1 MIQSLEVK
9 GLNDRLSD
17 KFEFHEDLNI
27 FTGPNGSCKTT
38 LLKLMWYLISGNFG
52 KILPEIPFQ
61 SISIKTEFFFLS
73 VTNIRAGMV
82 KFVYQF
88 ADEKEIS
95 KTIEIERARRVWEEL
110 NNRIAKTVKRSLF
123 FPTFRRIESV
133 FSPSRRINDL
143 RERFVHSSAGGLQHA
158 VEQLSEDVSDYDHKF
173 IASISTDDIA
183 TLVMQK
189 HGDISGRSDELQV
202 KLSRDITQK
211 IEDYFGGETKSET
224 QKPQDAIPV
233 LENIRN
239 SVEKVTQA
247 RENLFKPFS
256 VLADLA
262 QEILGYQSIGLT
274 ERLTHGE
281 GTDGITLGAGT
292 DGVTLGLTKETISS
306 DKLSAGEKQM
316 LSFLCYNAF
325 SEDTIIFID
334 EPELSLHVDW
344 QRLLFPILL
353 QQKTGNQ
360 FFVAT
365 HSPFIYARYPDK
377 EIPIKK
383 LTRQ

>member
-1 MIQSLEVK
+1 MIRSLEVK
-9 GLNDRLSD
+9 ELNNKLSD

-38 LLKLMWYLISGNFG
+38 LLKLMWYLISGNFER
-52 KILPEIPFQ
+52 ILPEIPFQ
-61 SISIKTEFFFLS
+61 SISIKAELFFLS
-73 VTNIRAGMV
+73 VTYMRAGMV
-82 KFVYQF
+82 RFVHQF
-88 ADEKEIS
+88 AGEKEVS
-95 KTIEIERARRVWEEL
+95 ETIEIERARRVWEEL
-110 NNRIAKTVKRSLF
+110 NSRISKTVKRSLF

-133 FSPSRRINDL
+133 FSPSRHVNNPR
-143 RERFVHSSAGGLQHA
+143 RRFLHPSVGGLQHSM
-158 VEQLSEDVSDYDHKF
+158 EQLLEDVSDYDHKF

-183 TLVMQK
+183 ALVMQK
-189 HGDISGRSDELQV
+189 HGDISGRADELQV

-211 IEDYFGGETKSET
+211 IEDYFGGETGTEV

-239 SVEKVTQA
+239 RVEKVTQT

-274 ERLTHGE
+274 ERITHGE
-281 GTDGITLGAGT
+281 GTDGITLGEGT
-292 DGVTLGLTKETISS
+292 DGITLGVTKEAISS

-325 SEDTIIFID
+325 SEDTVILID

-344 QRLLFPILL
+344 QRLLLPILL

>member
-1 MIQSLEVK
+1 MIRSLEVN
-9 GLNDRLSD
+9 GLNNRLSD

-38 LLKLMWYLISGNFG
+38 LLKLMWYLISGNFER
-52 KILPEIPFQ
+52 ILPEIPFQ
-61 SISIKTEFFFLS
+61 SISIKAELFFLS

-82 KFVYQF
+82 RFVHQF
-88 ADEKEIS
+88 AGEKEVS
-95 KTIEIERARRVWEEL
+95 KTIEIERARHVWEEL
-110 NNRIAKTVKRSLF
+110 NSRISKTVKRSLF

-133 FSPSRRINDL
+133 FSPSRHVNNPR
-143 RERFVHSSAGGLQHA
+143 RRFLHTSVGGLQHSM
-158 VEQLSEDVSDYDHKF
+158 EQLLEDVSDYDHKF

-183 TLVMQK
+183 ALVMQK
-189 HGDISGRSDELQV
+189 HGDISGRADELQV

-211 IEDYFGGETKSET
+211 IEDYFGGEIGTEA

-239 SVEKVTQA
+239 SVEEVTQA

-274 ERLTHGE
+274 ERITHAEGTDGITLGE
-281 GTDGITLGAGT
+281 GTDGITLGVA
-292 DGVTLGLTKETISS
+292 KEAISS

-325 SEDTIIFID
+325 SEDTVILID

-344 QRLLFPILL
+344 QRLLLPILL